1 MTGSGHDIS
10 TWPALMGVKPGDTV
24 QLMADLTRMAWNARR
39 DGSRFNTSDFLN
51 AFADAVGPNGHV
63 LVPTFNFDLRD
74 GDGFDVKHTRSIS
87 GALANAALDHVR
99 FQRTPH
105 ALHSFAV
112 TGAHACQLGTS
123 EEPGSFGPRS
133 PFALLLEQK
142 GFLIAIDL
150 PLNDALTFVHFT
162 EEKVGV
168 PYRSHKTIRTRYTDV
183 DGKTDDRTFSV
194 YAKRPGH
201 HMELSALE
209 PILETAGALVRGEV
223 DGSRFMRVDLS
234 KAHEVI
240 AHDIT
245 ANKARSIHRFRWT
258 WWLRD
263 HTKDLLRTFGFRT
276 RKERTAH
283 AARTA

>member
-1 MTGSGHDIS
+1 
-10 TWPALMGVKPGDTV
+10 MGVKPGDTI

-39 DGSRFNTSDFLN
+39 AGRRFKASQLLST
-51 AFADAVGPNGHV
+51 FADAVGPSGDV

-74 GDGFDVKHTRSIS
+74 GDEFDIKRTRSIS
-87 GALANAALDHVR
+87 GALANAALEHER

-112 TGAHACQLGTS
+112 TGAHAEQLVS
-123 EEPGSFGPRS
+123 SPESGSFGPRS

-142 GFLIAIDL
+142 GILIGIDL

-162 EEKVGV
+162 EERTGV
-168 PYRSHKTIRTRYTDV
+168 PYRSHKTIRIHHTGT
-183 DGKTDDRTFSV
+183 DGKTEDRTFSV
-194 YAKRPGH
+194 YAKGPGH

-209 PILETAGALVRGEV
+209 PLLEKAGALARGEV
-223 DGSRFMRVDLS
+223 DGSRFLRLDLS
-234 KAHEVI
+234 RAHDVI

-245 ANKARSIHRFRWT
+245 TNKARSIHQFRWS

-263 HTKDLLRTFGFRT
+263 HAKGVLRTFGIRT
-276 RKERTAH
+276 RQERTAH